1 MRRMK
6 FALIALLL
14 ATSAAN
20 AALPRVGSSA
30 ERDYILGRYAFSDDK
45 LGDAARYFDAARR
58 SNPADPTL
66 GRRAFEL
73 AVAAGDEKLAVQLA
87 NQLTAAGQGEPTTAL
102 VRIAAALE
110 KRDWKAVD
118 AARPGLADAGYAQ
131 VVGPIV
137 EAWTLFGRDNVDAGL
152 ARLDPTRA
160 TGFTR
165 SYFAEQRAHMLA
177 AAGRFAEAATAYR
190 DLRGGS
196 GPGINFLRIG
206 EADALQQGGDA
217 KAAAVVLDAVADDPI
232 AAAARARLSAGK
244 RIGALTR
251 DPRSAVGWACARLA
265 TDLARDKPVPLA
277 LIFARVATFL
287 SPDNSATWLV
297 AGDVLA
303 RSQRIDGAL
312 TAYSQIPAGDPLFE
326 PARARRAQLLAGSG
340 RDEAALALLNAEA
353 SGKDADAASFTR
365 LGDFFRRSEQPA
377 KAAEAYSRAI
387 ALAPGGKPSWSDYF
401 LRGSSYEQAG
411 NWAAAEP
418 DLRKAL
424 ALAPEEPAVLNYLGY
439 ALLDRGE
446 TLDLAQTMIQ
456 KAAKLQPD
464 DGAITDSL
472 GWALFRRGKFAEAVP
487 VLERAVAAQ
496 PGDSMINE
504 HLGDAYWRAGRKIE
518 ARFRWRAALDLD
530 PADKNKAALAAKLD
544 YGLDVGPGLVAAR

>member
-1 MRRMK
+1 MLPMK
-6 FALIALLL
+6 FALIVLLL

-20 AALPRVGSSA
+20 AALPRLGTTP
-30 ERDYILGRYAFSDDK
+30 ERDYVLGRYAFSDDK

-58 SNPADPTL
+58 SDPTDTTL

-87 NQLTAAGQGEPTTAL
+87 NQLTIAGQGEPTTAL
-102 VRIAAALE
+102 IRIADAL
-110 KRDWKAVD
+110 KRRDWKEVD
-118 AARPGLADAGYAQ
+118 AARPALADAGYAQ

-137 EAWTLFGRDNVDAGL
+137 EAWTLFGREDADAAL
-152 ARLDPTRA
+152 ARLDPARA

-165 SYFAEQRAHMLA
+165 SYFAEQRAHMLT
-177 AAGRFAEAATAYR
+177 AAGRYAEAATAYR

-196 GPGINFLRIG
+196 GPGANFLRIG

-232 AAAARARLSAGK
+232 VAAARARLTAGK
-244 RIGALTR
+244 RIGALAR
-251 DPRSAVGWACARLA
+251 DPRSAVGWACARLS
-265 TDLARDKPVPLA
+265 TDLARDKPVALA
-277 LIFARVATFL
+277 LVFARVATFL
-287 SPDNSATWLV
+287 APENSATWLV
-297 AGDVLA
+297 AGDILA
-303 RSQRIDGAL
+303 RSQRVDGAL
-312 TAYSQIPAGDPLFE
+312 GAYAQIPASDPLFE
-326 PARARRAQLLAGSG
+326 AARTRRAQLLAGSG
-340 RDEAALALLNAEA
+340 QDDAALALLNADA
-353 SGKDADAASFTR
+353 SAKGADAASFTR
-365 LGDFFRRSEQPA
+365 LGDFYRRAEQPA

-387 ALAPGGKPSWSDYF
+387 ALAPGGTPGWSDYF
-401 LRGSSYEQAG
+401 LRGSAYEQAG
-411 NWAAAEP
+411 DWAAAEP

-439 ALLDRGE
+439 AMLDRGE
-446 TLDLAQTMIQ
+446 TMDLAQAMIE

-472 GWALFRRGKFAEAVP
+472 GWALFRRGKFADAVP
-487 VLERAVAAQ
+487 VLERAVASQ
-496 PGDSMINE
+496 PGDSTINE
-504 HLGDAYWRAGRKIE
+504 HLGDAYWRAGRRIE

-530 PADKNKAALAAKLD
+530 PPARNKATLAAKLD